1 MDRLEPVL
9 SCIVRNLLLF
19 LLVLCGIWWIRRAL
33 NKPGAGSDASPP
45 PGEEEP
51 ARGIERMVECAHCGI
66 HVPETES
73 LSSEG
78 RHYCCAA
85 HRVAGPRRPG

>member
-1 MDRLEPVL
+1 MDRPQSAL

-19 LLVLCGIWWIRRAL
+19 LLVLFGIWWIRRAL
-33 NKPGAGSDASPP
+33 NKPGAGSDSSRPP
-45 PGEEEP
+45 AAG
-51 ARGIERMVECAHCGI
+51 GDGTERMVECAHCGI

-78 RHYCCAA
+78 HHYCCAA
-85 HRVAGPRRPG
+85 HRLAGPRRPG

>member
-1 MDRLEPVL
+1 MDRHEIL

-19 LLVLCGIWWIRRAL
+19 LLILCGIWWIRRAL
-33 NKPGAGSDASPP
+33 NKPGATAQSPERATGDP
-45 PGEEEP
+45 
-51 ARGIERMVECAHCGI
+51 ERMVECAHCGL

-73 LSSEG
+73 LSDQG

-85 HRVAGPRRPG
+85 HRLAGPGRSGSRL